1 MVEFEKALLDPG
13 LAFKTPEEVLK
24 RNDLSRDQKI
34 KILRQ
39 WEYDVREMQ
48 VADDENMTGPQPVA
62 IGAIRDA
69 LRSLG
74 ILPDTEKTAPTK
86 QGGS

>member
-1 MVEFEKALLDPG
+1 MIEFEKALLDPG
-13 LAFKTPEEVLK
+13 LAFKTPDEILK
-24 RNDLSRDQKI
+24 RNDLSRDQKV
-34 KILRQ
+34 KLLRQ

-48 VADDENMTGPQPVA
+48 VAEDENMTGPQPVA

-69 LRSLG
+69 LRALG
-74 ILPDTEKTAPTK
+74 ISPETESTAPTK